1 MSFIKSQERVL
12 TAIALFLVSG
22 IILFNIFSSSPDKGG
37 EENLRSKDG
46 IVTESIHEMTAK
58 TTVTNADETNTDEN
72 GSTTV
77 AAETKININTAG
89 LSELDS
95 LKGIGPSKAQAIID
109 YRTEH
114 GPFNSPN
121 DLVNVSG
128 IGEKTLEK
136 IIDDICV

>member
-46 IVTESIHEMTAK
+46 IVTESIHEI
-58 TTVTNADETNTDEN
+58 DETNTDEN